1 MLALYVILALFLAY
15 GYRTVDGT
23 EILRACVKDV
33 KYRYR
38 RWKSLNNLVSTQYK
52 NDFMIMWISVTIL
65 LKVVYYAFLQK
76 INRTVHRTG
85 MNKYEISYVI
95 HGKVYKMVAK
105 VRRGPARVLQVIDE
119 NDNDVTDLIDPYLGP
134 NGDFHN
140 SCITP
145 NFFSKKIL
153 TFNLENGETKSFGEY
168 EIISLD

>member
-1 MLALYVILALFLAY
+1 MLALYVILALLLAY
-15 GYRTVDGT
+15 GYRKVDGAT
-23 EILRACVKDV
+23 ILRACGEDV

-52 NDFMIMWISVTIL
+52 NGFMIAWISITIL

-76 INRTVHRTG
+76 INRTVQQTG

-105 VRRGPARVLQVIDE
+105 VRRGPRRVLQVIDE
-119 NDNDVTDLIDPYLGP
+119 EDNDVTELIDPYLGP

-140 SCITP
+140 SYITP
-145 NFFSKKIL
+145 NFFSKEIL
-153 TFNLENGETKSFGEY
+153 IFNLGDGETKSFGAHEV
-168 EIISLD
+168 ISL